1 MQTHDH
7 DNDHETSALEFA
19 LTLIGSAAALVAL
32 VAIASQVPDL
42 LLALIH

>member
-7 DNDHETSALEFA
+7 DQETSGLEYA
-19 LTLIGSAAALVAL
+19 LTLIGSAIALVAL